1 MVVMG
6 QRYLPKHI
14 ELASGVTL
22 GGAVAIGGVAPPML
36 GWVADFLGIRTALMG
51 LLFLP
56 VLKMNM
62 GTGLTNLNNL
72 ATLGEGL
79 CGAGG
84 EWRLRMGSGVGPNKL
99 LK

>member
-56 VLKMNM
+56 VLAA
-62 GTGLTNLNNL
+62 GLTLIL
-72 ATLGEGL
+72 
-79 CGAGG
+79 
-84 EWRLRMGSGVGPNKL
+84 PHPHNK
-99 LK
+99 